1 VLNPAGR
8 LAVSVLLAS
17 FCLPEIFGGEEQ
29 FRQTGQASWF
39 PVRRAGGIRRAR
51 LIGRAGGV
59 GWACILN
66 LARAAMRVRV
76 ARS

>member
-1 VLNPAGR
+1 
-8 LAVSVLLAS
+8 VSVLLAS

-29 FRQTGQASWF
+29 FRQAGQAAWF
-39 PVRRAGGIRRAR
+39 
-51 LIGRAGGV
+51 LGRGR
-59 GWACILN
+59 ILD